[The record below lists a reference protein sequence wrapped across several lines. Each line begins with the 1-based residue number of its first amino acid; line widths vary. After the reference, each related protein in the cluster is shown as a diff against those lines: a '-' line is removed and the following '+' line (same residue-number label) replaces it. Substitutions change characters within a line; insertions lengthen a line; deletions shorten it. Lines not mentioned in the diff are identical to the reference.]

1 MPAHSQ
7 EKEGSNRHEEMEVDY
22 PEQEGSSLDADDTE
36 SSSVSDDGDSS
47 GKNCFTNLEC
57 LNEMTNLEKLFGD
70 LKDQLY
76 KERLSQVDEKLQ
88 EVIVGKENMQ
98 IRAKVGGIYGGAL
111 CTVCKKQDCVNQAA
125 FQHWEVSIAAGKST
139 FHRSTHVPGMQASH
153 LLAKFAVLEP
163 KWVTYL
169 WNDELQS
176 RKNKRKDQFS
186 PDKKKKPVLVSDIL
200 FHHLNL
206 DILQDW
212 TAIRKAVA
220 TLGPHGGKTD
230 VTTNKNVKQQRNT
243 RSEEGKLFYDGEWY
257 CRGQT
262 ICIDK
267 KDEFP
272 TSAGVQSQNN
282 NNKWSLFQYF
292 RSSLYVPMPSL
303 VGKIKTDME
312 KMNFQTLIFYRFALT
327 VAQSHSINVQ
337 YKWTNTVRSIESYSI
352 SASNVL

>member
-98 IRAKVGGIYGGAL
+98 IRAKVGGNIL
-111 CTVCKKQDCVNQAA
+111 TFCKKQDCVNQAA
-125 FQHWEVSIAAGKST
+125 FQHWEVK
-139 FHRSTHVPGMQASH
+139 RSLTTKTEVRRKMKQ
-153 LLAKFAVLEP
+153 
-163 KWVTYL
+163 L

-262 ICIDK
+262 ILLFCYVFCLIISSFQKHWIFRDFGNEALYLIPQSDELMDSICLCIL
-267 KDEFP
+267 
-272 TSAGVQSQNN
+272 AV
-282 NNKWSLFQYF
+282 
-292 RSSLYVPMPSL
+292 
-303 VGKIKTDME
+303 
-312 KMNFQTLIFYRFALT
+312 
-327 VAQSHSINVQ
+327 
-337 YKWTNTVRSIESYSI
+337 
-352 SASNVL
+352 VL